1 MEKDFDSSVIP
12 SSLQNMFVD
21 SEDEDEA
28 SMSSKVIHAIV
39 AGDVSVGIRLAHHWA
54 TSISKSKEG
63 GSLKPQ
69 SAVSSSSVVSDDIL
83 EVSHKARVFLQ
94 NQKLKHVQKVTKSL
108 ELPQSSSVSKSKL
121 THSEKLKQINSPTIT
136 MCDLSRFKLVF
147 ALDLSDSNSVGFS
160 DVVQKQLL
168 PNMSMQ
174 LLHTL
179 SLPNA
184 SSCLFV
190 LSGIKELKL
199 KSPQD
204 RHLLCSSNVIIAHEG
219 NASHAH
225 IPDFMQEIVTHVIL
239 PGQQDGGFEHLL
251 MPIRVKMKLRHLDL
265 SSNNIGDEG
274 ARYVSKSIHGM
285 RELRHLDLSSNNIGD
300 EGAKYLSQSIGYHM
314 SKLRHLDLSSNNIGD
329 EGAKY
334 LSESIGY
341 HMSKLRHLDLSSNN
355 IGDEGAKYLSQ
366 SIDDHRSELR
376 HLDLS
381 SNNIGDE
388 GARFVSKSMDG
399 MRKLKHLDL

>member
-21 SEDEDEA
+21 FEDEDEA

-39 AGDVSVGIRLAHHWA
+39 AGDVSVGLRLAHHWA

-63 GSLKPQ
+63 GSLMPQ
-69 SAVSSSSVVSDDIL
+69 SAVPSSSVVSDEIL
-83 EVSHKARVFLQ
+83 EVSHKARVFLL

-108 ELPQSSSVSKSKL
+108 ELPQSSSVSKSKV
-121 THSEKLKQINSPTIT
+121 TCTAKLKQINSPTIT

-147 ALDLSDSNSVGFS
+147 ALDLSNSNSVGLP
-160 DVVQKQLL
+160 DMVQKQLL

-174 LLHTL
+174 LLQTL
-179 SLPNA
+179 ISLPNA

-219 NASHAH
+219 NASHVH
-225 IPDFMQEIVTHVIL
+225 IPDFIQEIVTHVIL
-239 PGQQDGGFEHLL
+239 PGQKDEGYKHLL
-251 MPIRVKMKLRHLDL
+251 MSKRDKMKLRHLDL

-274 ARYVSKSIHGM
+274 ARHLSQSIHDM

-300 EGAKYLSQSIGYHM
+300 EGAKYLLPLRGYGM
-314 SKLRHLDLSSNNIGD
+314 R
-329 EGAKY
+329 
-334 LSESIGY
+334 
-341 HMSKLRHLDLSSNN
+341 
-355 IGDEGAKYLSQ
+355 
-366 SIDDHRSELR
+366 ELR

-388 GARFVSKSMDG
+388 GAMYLSESNRFTRELRYLDMSSNSIGDKGAKCLSESLHKKKNF
-399 MRKLKHLDL
+399 RHLDLSRNNIGDEGAAELSKLFTTNYERTQTS